1 MTPTLALTDAIT
13 CLGMEWAERV
23 REAAD
28 TTTRTRPTRAADQ
41 EDDRG

>member
-23 REAAD
+23 REAGAVVVD
-28 TTTRTRPTRAADQ
+28 EAAAGEEVGDV
-41 EDDRG
+41 